1 MSASSPC
8 SFTNSLGVINESY
21 EFQCEFRDLEKNFAN
36 TLSLVDRDKGE
47 KCCCAQKLLQ
57 SCWHLEIQETNFIDL
72 LDTQKIAFEI
82 SLQELNQIL
91 KNGPF
96 TLEEKNY
103 IKRIRHQGRNNK
115 AAQRLRSKN
124 RHQNVVM
131 KQNIDGLKQEKDFL
145 IQEREQLMAQVLYYE
160 ELISQQTSH

>member
-1 MSASSPC
+1 MSSSPC
-8 SFTNSLGVINESY
+8 SFASPLGIMSEPY
-21 EFQCEFRDLEKNFAN
+21 QWDEFREMEKNFAN
-36 TLSLVDRDKGE
+36 TLSIGDRDKGE

-57 SCWHLEIQETNFIDL
+57 SNWHLQIQETNFLDL
-72 LDTQKIAFEI
+72 LDAQKIAFDI

-96 TLEEKNY
+96 TLEEKNF

-124 RHQNVVM
+124 RHQNVAM
-131 KQNIDGLKQEKDFL
+131 RQNIDGLQQEKDYL
-145 IQEREQLMAQVLYYE
+145 IQEKEKLIAQVIYYE
-160 ELISQQTSH
+160 ELISQGAFH

>member
-1 MSASSPC
+1 MSTSPC
-8 SFTNSLGVINESY
+8 AFANSLGIEVFNDQYQNE
-21 EFQCEFRDLEKNFAN
+21 FCGLEMKFTK
-36 TLSLVDRDKGE
+36 TLSLKDRDKAE
-47 KCCCAQKLLQ
+47 KCNCAKKLLH
-57 SCWHLEIQETNFIDL
+57 SDWDSEFVETPFLDL
-72 LDTQKIAFEI
+72 LDIQRIAFDI

-124 RHQNVVM
+124 RQQNEIM
-131 KQNIDGLKQEKDFL
+131 KRNIDGLKHEKNLLVQEKEHL
-145 IQEREQLMAQVLYYE
+145 IEQVDIFQQFF
-160 ELISQQTSH
+160 SQHKPY

>member
-1 MSASSPC
+1 MSISPC
-8 SFTNSLGVINESY
+8 AFANSLGIEVFNDPYQNE
-21 EFQCEFRDLEKNFAN
+21 FIDLEMKFSK
-36 TLSLVDRDKGE
+36 TLSLKDRDKGE
-47 KCCCAQKLLQ
+47 KCSCAQKLLQ
-57 SCWHLEIQETNFIDL
+57 SNWNLEFVETPFLDL
-72 LDTQKIAFEI
+72 LDIQKVAFDI

-124 RHQNVVM
+124 RQQNEVI
-131 KQNIDGLKQEKDFL
+131 KRNIDGLKCEKNFL
-145 IQEREQLMAQVLYYE
+145 IQEKEQLIEQLDNYEQYFSQHKLY
-160 ELISQQTSH
+160 